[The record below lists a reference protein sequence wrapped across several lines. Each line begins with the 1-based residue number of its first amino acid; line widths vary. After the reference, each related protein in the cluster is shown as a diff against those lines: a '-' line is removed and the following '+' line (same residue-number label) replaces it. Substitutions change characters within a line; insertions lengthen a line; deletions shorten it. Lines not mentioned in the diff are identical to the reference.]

1 MKTVNWWLSLIFGF
15 GLGMLF
21 SVLWDWGFWFTYLVI
36 VILWGVFYLMG
47 MANIIE
53 MDNEERIAIEEAENR
68 ELINKALKHYA
79 ETKGI
84 K

>member
-36 VILWGVFYLMG
+36 VILWGVFYVMG
-47 MANIIE
+47 MVAQ
-53 MDNEERIAIEEAENR
+53 EEIKMEEQIATEEAENR

>member
-1 MKTVNWWLSLIFGF
+1 MKTVNEWLSLIFAAGITF
-15 GLGMLF
+15 FLGIIF
-21 SVLWDWGFWFTYLVI
+21 DWGMIAVGLCLSVSWFVCYLTAEGAKLEFEQEI
-36 VILWGVFYLMG
+36 Q
-47 MANIIE
+47 
-53 MDNEERIAIEEAENR
+53 IATEEAENR